1 MAAAP
6 FPRTRRHRL
15 LGGLL
20 EALLAPVDISV
31 ETEVRVLAEPPRA
44 DICCCGGKE
53 HGHAKRGGNAWLSPS

>member
-6 FPRTRRHRL
+6 FPRTRWHRL

-31 ETEVRVLAEPPRA
+31 ETEVRVLADPPRA
-44 DICCCGGKE
+44 DILLLRREGARARQARRECM
-53 HGHAKRGGNAWLSPS
+53 AQSS